1 VKQRLGNIL
10 IALDQLVWVL
20 LTLGAGSPDET
31 VSAAAWRSEK
41 QGKLFGQLARPLL
54 DALFFFDKQHC
65 YNSYLSE
72 VQGKHLPYNYLE
84 ERKNGND

>member
-1 VKQRLGNIL
+1 MKQRLRNIL
-10 IALDQLVWVL
+10 IGLDQLVWVL

-72 VQGKHLPYNYLE
+72 IQRKHLPKEYHE
-84 ERKNGND
+84 

>member
-1 VKQRLGNIL
+1 MKQRLGNIL

-31 VSAAAWRSEK
+31 VSAAAWRSESK
-41 QGKLFGQLARPLL
+41 GGLFGRVARPLL
-54 DALFFFDKQHC
+54 DTLFFFDKQHC

-72 VQGKHLPYNYLE
+72 VNRKHLPKEYHE
-84 ERKNGND
+84 